1 MHYQIRFFMSS
12 STKKTKVI
20 NFYQLKGGVG
30 KTTLTCLVANEL
42 IWQDILLKQENPQE
56 PFCVKDPLRVMV
68 LDIDMQSSIS
78 TLRTEEIAILRAG
91 GDGNRDLL
99 NEMIKQKPWHKY
111 LFEKYQY
118 LYATYGWRCFD
129 EAIISSTSTSVEK
142 AINLIQ
148 SNQYDYVFMDFP
160 GSYDQEH
167 TGELL
172 LYTEYL
178 LIPCDL
184 NSQLDVE
191 AAKKFLNDIAD
202 VEFYQLR
209 NIAFVA
215 NKHRVDSIRNK
226 RNQALIEESTNLH
239 FLNTKVK
246 YCEYF
251 KTDFLSTV
259 YPRSVNLNLLTGAV
273 TINNNMQSIIDLT
286 QEIKT
291 LI

>member
-1 MHYQIRFFMSS
+1 MNSS
-12 STKKTKVI
+12 KRTKVI

-42 IWQDILLKQENPQE
+42 IWQDIFSKQKNPQE
-56 PFCVKDPLRVMV
+56 PTFVEDPLRVMV
-68 LDIDMQSSIS
+68 LDVDMQSSIS
-78 TLRTEEIAILRAG
+78 TLRSEEIAILRAG
-91 GDGNRDLL
+91 LDGNKALL
-99 NEMIKQKPWHKY
+99 DEMIAKKPWHKHLY
-111 LFEKYQY
+111 EKYQY
-118 LYATYGWRCFD
+118 LYSTYGWRCFD
-129 EAIISSTSTSVEK
+129 EAIISSTATSVEK

-148 SNQYDYVFMDFP
+148 TNQYDYVFMDFP

-178 LIPCDL
+178 YIPCDL

-191 AAKKFLNDIAD
+191 AAQKFLTDIAN
-202 VEFYQLR
+202 VQFYGLR

-215 NKHRVDSIRNK
+215 NKHRVDSVRNK
-226 RNQALIEESTNLH
+226 RNQTLIEESTNLH
-239 FLNTKVK
+239 FLDTKVK

-259 YPRSVNLNLLTGAV
+259 YPRSVNLNLLTGA
-273 TINNNMQSIIDLT
+273 ISSNDNMSSIIQLT
-286 QEIKT
+286 KEIKT
-291 LI
+291 LL